1 MTTTSM
7 QITIKNLKHIVSMSQ
22 ETYCFTANVFAN
34 GVKIGTAMNQ
44 GCGGSTDFHPS
55 DNSKTYNRSEMENLI
70 NSEVHKQIMAN
81 AIQKDLKRL
90 KKDMITKVCFIKDT
104 SVSNNYGFFQ
114 LKDKSP
120 LHIAAETY
128 LIGVIRKKYPKA
140 VILNGRDD
148 AELLKFLSDV

>member
-1 MTTTSM
+1 
-7 QITIKNLKHIVSMSQ
+7 
-22 ETYCFTANVFAN
+22 
-34 GVKIGTAMNQ
+34 
-44 GCGGSTDFHPS
+44 
-55 DNSKTYNRSEMENLI
+55 MESLI
-70 NSEVHKQIMAN
+70 ASEVHKQIMAN

-128 LIGVIRKKYPKA
+128 LIGVIRKKYPNA
-140 VILNGRDD
+140 VILNGKED